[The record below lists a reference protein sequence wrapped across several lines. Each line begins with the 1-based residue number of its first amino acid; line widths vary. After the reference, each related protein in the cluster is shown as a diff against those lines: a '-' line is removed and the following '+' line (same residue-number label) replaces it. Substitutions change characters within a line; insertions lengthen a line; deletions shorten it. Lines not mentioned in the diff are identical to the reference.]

1 MAKKKDVALDL
12 TQGKTSVQLVR
23 FAMPFMM
30 GIVLQTLYNVVDMV
44 IVGQYV
50 GSEAMSAVSISGQL
64 SLFFTNLCIGFSTG
78 GQVMIAQYTGAGL
91 TDRREKA
98 IGTLFTSI
106 MSLSLVLMVL
116 LLCCRGVFLDWLNT
130 PAECWDQAMGY
141 TLVSAL
147 GLPFVYGYNCVC
159 AVLRGMGDSKR
170 PFYFIAVSAITN
182 LILDLVFIVGF
193 KLAAVGAALAT
204 VIAQAVSFT
213 LAAAFLW
220 KHRERYGFHISRA
233 FFHPVKQELV
243 LLIKIGLPMA
253 LKSNAINL
261 SIMFVNSYINAFGV
275 AASAASGAGS
285 KVANITHIITQG
297 LNLASSAMIGQNI
310 GANKPDR
317 VREVVKTSIGVNLVL
332 FAFNAAL
339 MLLFPRQLFGIFTRD
354 PAVLEYARMYMQI
367 AVIGDFASAL
377 MSPCNALIEG
387 SGHTTLALIIA
398 ILDGV
403 FTRIV
408 LSILFGVTMG
418 MGLMGFWLG
427 NALARYTT
435 AILAG
440 SYVLSGRWA
449 KGNALLKNVE
459 K

>member
-1 MAKKKDVALDL
+1 
-12 TQGKTSVQLVR
+12 
-23 FAMPFMM
+23 
-30 GIVLQTLYNVVDMV
+30 
-44 IVGQYV
+44 
-50 GSEAMSAVSISGQL
+50 
-64 SLFFTNLCIGFSTG
+64 
-78 GQVMIAQYTGAGL
+78 
-91 TDRREKA
+91 
-98 IGTLFTSI
+98 
-106 MSLSLVLMVL
+106 
-116 LLCCRGVFLDWLNT
+116 
-130 PAECWDQAMGY
+130 
-141 TLVSAL
+141 
-147 GLPFVYGYNCVC
+147 
-159 AVLRGMGDSKR
+159 
-170 PFYFIAVSAITN
+170 
-182 LILDLVFIVGF
+182 
-193 KLAAVGAALAT
+193 
-204 VIAQAVSFT
+204 
-213 LAAAFLW
+213 
-220 KHRERYGFHISRA
+220 
-233 FFHPVKQELV
+233 
-243 LLIKIGLPMA
+243 
-253 LKSNAINL
+253 
-261 SIMFVNSYINAFGV
+261 
-275 AASAASGAGS
+275 
-285 KVANITHIITQG
+285 
-297 LNLASSAMIGQNI
+297 MIGQNI

>member
-1 MAKKKDVALDL
+1 MALDL

-23 FAMPFMM
+23 FAMPFMT

-50 GSEAMSAVSISGQL
+50 GSAAMSAVSISGQL
-64 SLFFTNLCIGFSTG
+64 SMFFTNLCIGFSTG
-78 GQVMIAQYTGAGL
+78 GQVMIAQYTGANL
-91 TDRREKA
+91 SDRREKA

-106 MSLSLVLMVL
+106 MSLSVVLMVL
-116 LLCCRGVFLDWLNT
+116 LLVCRGTFLDWLNT
-130 PAECWDQAMGY
+130 PAECWDQAVGY

-147 GLPFVYGYNCVC
+147 GLPFVYGYNCIC

-170 PFYFIAVSAITN
+170 PFYFIAISAITN
-182 LILDLVFIVGF
+182 LVLDLVFIVLF
-193 KLAAVGAALAT
+193 RMAAVGAALAT
-204 VIAQAVSFT
+204 VIAQALSCT
-213 LAAAFLW
+213 LAAIYLW
-220 KHRERYGFHISRA
+220 KNRERYGFHISPA
-233 FFHPVKQELV
+233 FFRPVKNELV

-275 AASAASGAGS
+275 AASAASGAGT
-285 KVANITHIITQG
+285 KVSALTHIINQG
-297 LNLASSAMIGQNI
+297 LSLASSAMIGQNI

-317 VREVVKTSIGVNLVL
+317 VRQVVKTSIAVNLVV
-332 FAFNAAL
+332 FAFNAAI
-339 MLLFPRQLFGIFTRD
+339 MLLFPRQLFSIFTRD
-354 PAVLEYARMYMQI
+354 PAVLEYAKIYMQI
-367 AVIGDFASAL
+367 AIIGDFASAL

-387 SGHTTLALIIA
+387 SGHTTLALIIG

-408 LSILFGVTMG
+408 VSILLGVTLQ
-418 MGLMGFWLG
+418 MGLVGFWLG
-427 NALARYTT
+427 NGLARYTT

-440 SYVLSGRWA
+440 AYVISGRWA
-449 KGNALLKNVE
+449 KGNAVLKVE
-459 K
+459 KK